1 MIKNIL
7 LLLFIL
13 TTGALVIRLIL
24 VSKQQ
29 RAEFNYHKSIPQT
42 VVLSSDDFVHDEMM
56 PSPFSGKGDNKS
68 PELHWSNLPAGTKS
82 LVLLMTDYDGPAPY
96 FKLTTVSHWV
106 LYNIPAQVHVLPQ
119 AVTANQL
126 KADHIAAGINY
137 TGGVDYAG
145 PKPPI
150 GVHRYFFRVYALSVP
165 ALDLESP
172 GKQEIMAA
180 MEGKVL
186 AYGELVGKF

>member
-13 TTGALVIRLIL
+13 ITGAFVIRLIQ

-42 VVLSSDDFVHDEMM
+42 IALSSDDFVHDEMM
-56 PSPFSGKGDNKS
+56 PTPFSGKSDNKS
-68 PELHWSNLPAGTKS
+68 PELHWGNLPTGTKS

-106 LYNIPAQVHVLPQ
+106 LYNIPAQVHTLPQ
-119 AVTANQL
+119 AITVKQL
-126 KADHIAAGINY
+126 QADHIISGVNY
-137 TGGVDYAG
+137 TGGIDYAG

-165 ALDLESP
+165 TLDLANP
-172 GKQEIMAA
+172 GKQEVLEA
-180 MEGKVL
+180 MEGKIL

>member
-13 TTGALVIRLIL
+13 TTGAVVIRLIL

-42 VVLSSDDFVHDEMM
+42 IALSSDDFVHDEMM
-56 PSPFSGKGDNKS
+56 PSPFSGDGGNKS

-96 FKLTTVSHWV
+96 FKLTTVNHWV
-106 LYNIPAQVHVLPQ
+106 LYNIPAQVHALPQ
-119 AVTANQL
+119 AVTGKQL
-126 KADHIAAGINY
+126 QADHVVSGINY
-137 TGGVDYAG
+137 TGGVGYAG

-165 ALDLESP
+165 ALDLVHP
-172 GKQEIMAA
+172 GKQEILEA